1 MKNVHM
7 WRKTVPGQVSHS
19 NKVGNKDQYIP
30 KELTFS
36 EYILTSKKHTV
47 SPRNKRHQL

>member
-7 WRKTVPGQVSHS
+7 WRKTVPGQVPHF

-30 KELTFS
+30 KE
-36 EYILTSKKHTV
+36 
-47 SPRNKRHQL
+47 